1 MKNQKR
7 AKLYLINQSANL
19 PYFSGHTRQYE
30 IGIGLNKLDWDIEI
44 LCSDFNIFS
53 RKYTFLKPFQ
63 LIKSKIIEGVK
74 WTWLY
79 TSPYKKNNFLR
90 YLNIILFCLNTSF
103 YLISKLSFSRDVN
116 KKSIILA
123 SSPQLPAAWC
133 CLLISKLYKIPF
145 IFEVRDIWPQV
156 LIELGGKNKNDLYIK
171 FLKNME
177 IQLYKNSD
185 SIIVLSKGSIEY
197 VKKYTRK
204 DICWLPNGPNLKLFN
219 FQKIK
224 NKNPRD
230 NFNILYPGAF
240 GVANG
245 LTNIIEAARI
255 LETKKENNIHITL
268 IGDGTEKKT
277 LVKLSKGLKNLTFK
291 EPVAKE
297 FMPKIYELA
306 DVILVSLADIPMFEY
321 GVSPNKLYDAYAS
334 GRAVI
339 ATIPGYINSE
349 INENNLGYG
358 IPPNNPNL
366 LAEKIIKLSRMSIE
380 ELNAMGFR
388 GRKLAEEKYSR
399 KKIISSLNILLNNK
413 LNH

>member
-133 CLLISKLYKIPF
+133 CLLISKY
-145 IFEVRDIWPQV
+145 
-156 LIELGGKNKNDLYIK
+156 LI
-171 FLKNME
+171 
-177 IQLYKNSD
+177 
-185 SIIVLSKGSIEY
+185 
-197 VKKYTRK
+197 
-204 DICWLPNGPNLKLFN
+204 
-219 FQKIK
+219 
-224 NKNPRD
+224 
-230 NFNILYPGAF
+230 ILQ
-240 GVANG
+240 
-245 LTNIIEAARI
+245 RI
-255 LETKKENNIHITL
+255 L
-268 IGDGTEKKT
+268 
-277 LVKLSKGLKNLTFK
+277 
-291 EPVAKE
+291 
-297 FMPKIYELA
+297 
-306 DVILVSLADIPMFEY
+306 
-321 GVSPNKLYDAYAS
+321 
-334 GRAVI
+334 
-339 ATIPGYINSE
+339 
-349 INENNLGYG
+349 
-358 IPPNNPNL
+358 
-366 LAEKIIKLSRMSIE
+366 
-380 ELNAMGFR
+380 
-388 GRKLAEEKYSR
+388 
-399 KKIISSLNILLNNK
+399 
-413 LNH
+413 